1 MGARVKSVSDR
12 TDEESICDEDRDSL
26 HTLPISIL
34 PIQTRVFRRARLV
47 KNAKLESVIEFFSA
61 PGCGRGQLDIRDIEK
76 FMSLEKVIGTH
87 PDVEL
92 LNVVSELPSFDV
104 YSLRIQ
110 LRAHN
115 INLADESTLTL
126 SASRMRALNT
136 YMAAFT
142 RPLIASVFGRDT
154 TGEQFSN
161 IVGLFR
167 ASNPETVRNRLDTMA
182 QRLGISRDAIPQ
194 FLEDYGDIF
203 MSLSYYRHCLDQLL
217 PDISSFLDDLAAI
230 RTNDQL
236 ARDRL
241 LIGNVLAIESSINA
255 SMANITGKLESFQ
268 RSTDDMWRDISAERF
283 QKIKSL
289 ISQYHTTIG
298 GALCALTVKMGAW
311 TREFPGKSGG
321 SGRRAA
327 FLMSDIR
334 QGIERLQVGTN
345 DAPLLSAIG
354 R

>member
-1 MGARVKSVSDR
+1 MGQAAPNVPDR
-12 TDEESICDEDRDSL
+12 SAEEAICDEDRDSL
-26 HTLPISIL
+26 HTLPIGIL

-47 KNAKLESVIEFFSA
+47 KNSKLDSVIEFFSA
-61 PGCGRGQLDIRDIEK
+61 PGCGRGQLDVRDIEK
-76 FMSLEKVIGTH
+76 YLSLEKVIGNH

-92 LNVVSELPSFDV
+92 LNVISELPSFDV

-110 LRAHN
+110 LRSHN
-115 INLADESTLTL
+115 ICLADESLLNL
-126 SASRMRALNT
+126 SPAKVKSLNS

-142 RPLIASVFGRDT
+142 RPLITSVFGRDT

-161 IVGLFR
+161 IIGLFH
-167 ASNPETVRNRLDTMA
+167 ASNPDTVRARLDTMA
-182 QRLGISRDAIPQ
+182 KRLGITRDAIPL

-217 PDISSFLDDLAAI
+217 PDISNFMDDLAAI

-241 LIGNVLAIESSINA
+241 LIGNVTAMESAINGALAS
-255 SMANITGKLESFQ
+255 ITGKLESFQ
-268 RSTDDMWRDISAERF
+268 RSTDDMWQDITAERF

-298 GALCALTVKMGAW
+298 GALCALTVKMAAW
-311 TREFPGKSGG
+311 TREFPSKSGG
-321 SGRRAA
+321 TGRRAA
-327 FLMSDIR
+327 FLMSDMR
-334 QGIERLQVGTN
+334 QGMDRLQVSGD
-345 DAPLLSAIG
+345 DAPLLSALG